1 MEGWDVSVWDLRSDT
16 VTKPCDEMRRA
27 MAEAV
32 VGDDV
37 YEEDPTVRE
46 LEALGARL
54 LGKEAALFVASGTMG
69 NLIALLT
76 HCGRGQGAVVGARSH
91 IYNYEGGGMAAL
103 GGVMPLVVDDGTG
116 LPSTEDLLGACRD
129 ASNVHFVEAR
139 LLCLENTHN
148 ASGGRA
154 ASPEAMEPLCA
165 LAREKGL
172 SVHLDGARVFNA
184 AVALGVDAC
193 RYGALVDSVQI
204 CLSKGLGAPVGS
216 LLCGD
221 GTFVREARKWR
232 KRLGGGMRQA
242 GVLAAA
248 GLVALRSRIDR
259 LAEDHEKARRLS
271 LLLRREGLDLLDIPD
286 ATNMIYFRLPR
297 GTEPHRFVDLC
308 RNEGVLV
315 GFPAR
320 DLVRLVT
327 HLDLPE
333 EAVDDVARSLVKAVR
348 AL

>member
-154 ASPEAMEPLCA
+154 ASP
-165 LAREKGL
+165 
-172 SVHLDGARVFNA
+172 
-184 AVALGVDAC
+184 
-193 RYGALVDSVQI
+193 
-204 CLSKGLGAPVGS
+204 
-216 LLCGD
+216 
-221 GTFVREARKWR
+221 
-232 KRLGGGMRQA
+232 
-242 GVLAAA
+242 
-248 GLVALRSRIDR
+248 
-259 LAEDHEKARRLS
+259 
-271 LLLRREGLDLLDIPD
+271 
-286 ATNMIYFRLPR
+286 
-297 GTEPHRFVDLC
+297 
-308 RNEGVLV
+308 
-315 GFPAR
+315 
-320 DLVRLVT
+320 
-327 HLDLPE
+327 
-333 EAVDDVARSLVKAVR
+333 
-348 AL
+348 